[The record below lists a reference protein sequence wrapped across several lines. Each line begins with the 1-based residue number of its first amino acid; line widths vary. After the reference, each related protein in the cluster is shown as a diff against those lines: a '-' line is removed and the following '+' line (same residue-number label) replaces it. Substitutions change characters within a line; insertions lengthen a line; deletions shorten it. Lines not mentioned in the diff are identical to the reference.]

1 MSTSSA
7 KPAGPMT
14 VLTGVKPTGMP
25 HIGNYLGAI
34 RPALELSAQPGT
46 ETWFFIA
53 DYHSITSA
61 PEPKRMREM
70 TYELAAVWL
79 ACGLDPEKTVFYRQ
93 SDVPEIMELNWIL
106 SCFTPKGLMN
116 RAHAYKAKVQE
127 NQEQGKEDL
136 DFGVNMGLYNYPILM
151 SADILMFSA
160 AKVPVG
166 DDQVQHI
173 EIARDIAQKFNRQYG
188 EMLRLPNFVVQ
199 SKGKSVPGL
208 DGRKMSKS
216 YDNTIPLFEES
227 AKMKKLVARIKSDS
241 LPPEAPK
248 STEGSIIFELYEC
261 FATPAQVEDMRAKY
275 AKGISWG
282 VAKEELFNAMDASVA
297 GMRDKYKELMNNKP
311 YMDELLKTGA
321 ARAREK
327 SIPFMKQIRKSMGID
342 A

>member
-1 MSTSSA
+1 
-7 KPAGPMT
+7 
-14 VLTGVKPTGMP
+14 
-25 HIGNYLGAI
+25 
-34 RPALELSAQPGT
+34 
-46 ETWFFIA
+46 
-53 DYHSITSA
+53 
-61 PEPKRMREM
+61 
-70 TYELAAVWL
+70 
-79 ACGLDPEKTVFYRQ
+79 
-93 SDVPEIMELNWIL
+93 MELNWIL

-166 DDQVQHI
+166 EDQIQHI

-188 EMLRLPNFVVQ
+188 EVLKMPSFVVQ
-199 SKGKSVPGL
+199 EKGKSIPGL

-216 YDNTIPLFEES
+216 YDNHIPLFEEPN
-227 AKMKKLVARIKSDS
+227 KLKKLVARIKSDS

-261 FATPAQVEDMRAKY
+261 FASPEQVSAMREKY

-282 VAKEELFNAMDASVA
+282 VAKEELFQVIDEHLR
-297 GMRDKYKELMNNKP
+297 GPRERYKELMSNRGEI
-311 YMDELLKTGA
+311 DALLKSGA
-321 ARAREK
+321 ERAREK
-327 SIPFMKQIRKSMGID
+327 SVPFLKKIRQAIGID